1 MLIIVEGAL
10 RGHTGTYRT
19 SPCHLAS
26 LTCPHRLLAIVVAL
40 RQRSDDAQS
49 AEDMLRLH
57 TFLFP
62 TLIAFFFSF
71 VPELLSLLGLK
82 IYLVWQISNGLIGV
96 VKLGNLIS
104 FNRIQARLHQK
115 LRPILSLQLPGLA
128 IILAHFAAAFGFI
141 PWQEFV
147 YILGLIW
154 PLVLGISMFVSWL
167 GINPNSPSE

>member
-1 MLIIVEGAL
+1 MDTLAHTELLHVISQVSLALIGF
-10 RGHTGTYRT
+10 
-19 SPCHLAS
+19 
-26 LTCPHRLLAIVVAL
+26 LAIVVAL

-104 FNRIQARLHQK
+104 FNRIQARLHQNSDPFC
-115 LRPILSLQLPGLA
+115 RYS
-128 IILAHFAAAFGFI
+128 
-141 PWQEFV
+141 
-147 YILGLIW
+147 Y
-154 PLVLGISMFVSWL
+154 LVLQSYWRILPPLLDLFRGKSLSTSSGSFGRSCLVFPCL
-167 GINPNSPSE
+167 